1 MVLMMRMVIISQA
14 FAGWDRDI
22 LCSPGRVGGEGVRTP
37 QGCQAGLFFF
47 QGVARP
53 EGVVVVIVVN
63 VVSST
68 RGFLSDFQQ

>member
-1 MVLMMRMVIISQA
+1 M
-14 FAGWDRDI
+14 FARPCRGRRGEDAARV
-22 LCSPGRVGGEGVRTP
+22 PGGFV
-37 QGCQAGLFFF
+37 FF